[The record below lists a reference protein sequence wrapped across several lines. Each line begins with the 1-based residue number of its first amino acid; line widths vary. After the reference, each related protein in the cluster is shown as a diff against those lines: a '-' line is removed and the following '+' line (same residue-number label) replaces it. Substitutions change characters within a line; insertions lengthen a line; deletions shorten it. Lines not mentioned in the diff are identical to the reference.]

1 MTSFQIKL
9 LVWEEALLDCGS
21 SIQDRNVDI
30 GRHPTSG
37 TGCTP
42 DGHIAHPPRTEGLNF
57 GPLQQYQYSKSQ
69 ISIEVLEIK
78 R

>member
-9 LVWEEALLDCGS
+9 LAWGEALLDRGS
-21 SIQDRNVDI
+21 STQDCNIDT
-30 GRHPTSG
+30 GRHPTSC

-42 DGHIAHPPRTEGLNF
+42 DGYIAHPPWIEGLNF
-57 GPLQQYQYSKSQ
+57 EPLQQYQYSKSQ

-78 R
+78 C